1 MRVIGIDPGV
11 NGAIAVLSKAG
22 SMLDMEPMPES
33 GPIGLLKFF
42 KEEWIGH
49 VFLEKA
55 QAFRG
60 QGVSSS
66 FNYGQH
72 FGELVG
78 MLQVMALPF
87 TLVAPRNWTKQMHMG
102 TSNKLEAKVRSA
114 QAAQRLFP
122 SVNFLRTVKCK
133 KPHDGMIDAIL
144 IAEYGR
150 RILYGALSDVR
161 SGDQDSGSSGI
172 KAG

>member
-72 FGELVG
+72 IG
-78 MLQVMALPF
+78 
-87 TLVAPRNWTKQMHMG
+87 
-102 TSNKLEAKVRSA
+102 S
-114 QAAQRLFP
+114 AAQLD
-122 SVNFLRTVKCK
+122 KA
-133 KPHDGMIDAIL
+133 DAHGHQQQ
-144 IAEYGR
+144 A
-150 RILYGALSDVR
+150 
-161 SGDQDSGSSGI
+161 GSQG
-172 KAG
+172 